1 MPVAQ
6 KPLKNIVLKRMSL
19 YIATVTEVLVV
30 IRRINDM
37 IGGIFWNI
45 PTNLG
50 NLSCKLVHLQLGK

>member
-37 IGGIFWNI
+37 IGVIFWNI

-50 NLSCKLVHLQLGK
+50 NLSGNLVHLQLGK